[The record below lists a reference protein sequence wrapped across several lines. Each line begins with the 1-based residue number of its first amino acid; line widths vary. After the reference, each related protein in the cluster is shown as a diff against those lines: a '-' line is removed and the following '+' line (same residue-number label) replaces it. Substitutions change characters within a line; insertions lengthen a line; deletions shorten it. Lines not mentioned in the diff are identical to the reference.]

1 MIRQIVECVPNFS
14 EGHDPRIQK
23 NIADAVVAGG
33 AALLREEMDPDHNRA
48 VITFAGRPQMVTES
62 AFRAIAAA
70 VASIDLRRHVGVHPR
85 LGAADVVPLVPLEG
99 VTMSECVALA
109 HGLGERVWRDL
120 RVPVFF
126 YEAAA
131 RLPERARLENVRRGQ
146 FEHSTLVPDI
156 GGPSLDPAAGAVIVG
171 ARKLLI
177 AFNINLTTA
186 DVSIASQIASKIRAS
201 SGGLPC
207 VKAMGVFLE
216 SRGLSQV
223 SMNLTDFERTSPKA
237 VFDAVREEA
246 KRLGA
251 DIRGSELVGL
261 IPRQALEPA
270 GPEYFRFEDFTPD
283 RILENRLAT
292 IE

>member
-33 AALLREEMDPDHNRA
+33 ADVLWEEMDPDHNRA
-48 VITFAGRPQMVTES
+48 VITFAGRPRVVAES

-70 VASIDLRRHVGVHPR
+70 VASIDLRRHAGVHPR

-99 VTMSECVALA
+99 VTMAECVALA

-131 RLPERARLENVRRGQ
+131 RLPERTRLENVRRGQ

-177 AFNINLTTA
+177 AFNINLTTS

-201 SGGLPC
+201 SGGLPR

-216 SRGLSQV
+216 SRGLAQV

-246 KRLGA
+246 KRLGT

-261 IPRQALEPA
+261 IPRKALEPA
-270 GPEYFRFEDFTPD
+270 GPEYFQFEDFTPD

>member
-1 MIRQIVECVPNFS
+1 MTRQIVECVPNFS
-14 EGHDPRIQK
+14 EGRDPGIQR
-23 NIADAVVAGG
+23 NIGDAVVAGG
-33 AALLREEMDPDHNRA
+33 AVLLRAEMDADHNRA
-48 VITFAGRPQMVTES
+48 VLTFAGSPEAVVES

-70 VASIDLRRHVGVHPR
+70 VASIDLKRHAGVHPR

-99 VTMSECVALA
+99 ATMAECVTLA

-120 RVPVFF
+120 HVPVFF

-156 GGPSLDPAAGAVIVG
+156 GGPSLDPAAGAVIIG
-171 ARKLLI
+171 ARKVLI

-186 DVSIASQIASKIRAS
+186 DVSIARQIARKIRAS
-201 SGGLPC
+201 SGGLPG

-216 SRGLSQV
+216 SRGLAQV

-237 VFDAVREEA
+237 AFDLVREEA
-246 KRLGA
+246 NRLGVE
-251 DIRGSELVGL
+251 IHGSELVGL
-261 IPRQALEPA
+261 IPRRALEPV
-270 GPEYFRFEDFTPD
+270 GPEYFQFEDFAPD

>member
-1 MIRQIVECVPNFS
+1 MSRQIVECVPNFS
-14 EGHDPRIQK
+14 EGRDLRIQR
-23 NIADAVVAGG
+23 NIDEAVVAGG
-33 AALLREEMDPDHNRA
+33 AALLRTEMDPDHNRA
-48 VITFAGRPQMVTES
+48 VVTFAGRPGAVAES

-70 VASIDLRRHVGVHPR
+70 VASIDLTRHSGAHPR

-99 VTMSECVALA
+99 VTMAECAALA

-120 RVPVFF
+120 HVPVFF

-131 RLPERARLENVRRGQ
+131 RLPERVHLENVRRGE
-146 FEHSTLVPDI
+146 FEHSTLIPDI
-156 GGPSLDPAAGAVIVG
+156 GGPSLDPAVGAVIVG

-186 DVSIASQIASKIRAS
+186 DVSIASRIARKVRAS

-216 SRGLSQV
+216 SRGLAQV

-237 VFDAVREEA
+237 AFDAVREET
-246 KRLGA
+246 KRLGT
-251 DIRGSELVGL
+251 DVRGSELVGL
-261 IPRQALEPA
+261 IPRKALEPV
-270 GPEYFRFEDFTPD
+270 GPEYFGFEDFTPD